1 MKITWLGHSSFL
13 LEESTGTKIV
23 TDPYHSY
30 VGYDMPK
37 VDADI
42 VTVSHAHNDHSYV
55 SAVGGDP
62 TVINRGISNT
72 LTGINDSTRIAL
84 HSSPTSPMWHTSTPS
99 MRYLKMIF

>member
-30 VGYDMPK
+30 VGYEMPD

-42 VTVSHAHNDHSYV
+42 VTVSHAHNDHCCV
-55 SAVGGDP
+55 SKVGGDP
-62 TVINRGISNT
+62 TVPTEWAHTKSAAYISLLNA
-72 LTGINDSTRIAL
+72 RITTIKRAV
-84 HSSPTSPMWHTSTPS
+84 
-99 MRYLKMIF
+99 